1 MASTRDQRSHH
12 RASKWVHPPLP
23 KCNLVRGAG
32 VHLSSPDSS
41 IAVKH
46 LWPAMILQRF
56 RKSLISCK
64 LLFKSAY
71 PFCCCF
77 EEAKNK
83 VCLAVESNQ
92 NPKQELSAVDSVLHH
107 HTQKQ
112 KKSLLQSPF
121 LLCLLQQ
128 DNWQKYLRN
137 LGLQDLQL
145 QTLAPALMD
154 PFFFKRKPKDKNRSC
169 SSCKFV
175 GIPNYLDRFSSD
187 LFESDGMA
195 ASSASG
201 LCCLV
206 FFPKVWKRKEVTRT
220 KPCLV
225 HATSSCFLFVVILM
239 MRCDGVRKK

>member
-1 MASTRDQRSHH
+1 
-12 RASKWVHPPLP
+12 
-23 KCNLVRGAG
+23 
-32 VHLSSPDSS
+32 
-41 IAVKH
+41 
-46 LWPAMILQRF
+46 
-56 RKSLISCK
+56 
-64 LLFKSAY
+64 
-71 PFCCCF
+71 
-77 EEAKNK
+77 
-83 VCLAVESNQ
+83 
-92 NPKQELSAVDSVLHH
+92 VDSVLHH

-128 DNWQKYLRN
+128 DNWYKYSRN

-154 PFFFKRKPKDKNRSC
+154 HFSSNTNPKTKTKTKNRSC
-169 SSCKFV
+169 CSYKFV
-175 GIPNYLDRFSSD
+175 GIQNYLDRFSSD

-195 ASSASG
+195 ANSASG

-225 HATSSCFLFVVILM
+225 HGTSSCFLLVMILM

>member
-1 MASTRDQRSHH
+1 
-12 RASKWVHPPLP
+12 
-23 KCNLVRGAG
+23 VRGDG

-46 LWPAMILQRF
+46 LWPAMMLQRF

-64 LLFKSAY
+64 LLFKSAH
-71 PFCCCF
+71 PFCCSF

-83 VCLAVESNQ
+83 VCLTVESNQ
-92 NPKQELSAVDSVLHH
+92 HLKQELSPVDSVLHH
-107 HTQKQ
+107 HTKTKKKPPTIPLLALPTATGQLVEIQQEFRVARSPIANPSSCFDGSFLLQTQTQNQKQ
-112 KKSLLQSPF
+112 KK
-121 LLCLLQQ
+121 
-128 DNWQKYLRN
+128 
-137 LGLQDLQL
+137 
-145 QTLAPALMD
+145 
-154 PFFFKRKPKDKNRSC
+154 KNRSC
-169 SSCKFV
+169 CSYKFV
-175 GIPNYLDRFSSD
+175 GIRNYLDRFSSD

-195 ASSASG
+195 ANSASG

-225 HATSSCFLFVVILM
+225 HGTSSCFLFVMILM